1 MLITV
6 AVIFL
11 ILLFLNVPVA
21 FVLGSTTAAA
31 FLFKGNV
38 PLFMIAQQMFRGMD
52 SFPMLAVPL
61 FILAGAL
68 MDMGGISVRLLNLAK
83 ALVGHLRGG
92 LAQVVIVGE
101 MFFSDISGSTSA
113 DTAAIGSVMIPPMV
127 KAGYSRERATAI
139 TAAACGMG
147 MLIPPC
153 VTMVIYGVIG
163 NVSIAA
169 MFAAG
174 FLPAFLMAA
183 ALMVQIYLQ
192 AGKWNIP
199 REPRAPVSLVLQR
212 FGEAALPLGMPVIIF
227 GGILG
232 GITTPTEAAV
242 IAVVYALLIGVVIY
256 REISIPQVVKIFINA
271 GVTSGM
277 VMLLIGM
284 ATLFGWLMAV
294 ERVPQDIA
302 ALLSNLPGGIIV
314 FLLLTNLIYWL
325 FGMVLE
331 GAPAIIL
338 LVPITL
344 PIATSLGIDPVH
356 YGTMLIA
363 NQGIAVMTPPV
374 GISLF
379 IACSVGKVT
388 VAGVARTLIPYLL
401 VMAGIL
407 MLITF
412 VPDISLFLPRLLG
425 LR

>member
-1 MLITV
+1 MLTTV
-6 AVIFL
+6 VVIFL
-11 ILLFLNVPVA
+11 LLLILNVPVA
-21 FVLGSTTAAA
+21 FVLGSTTAIA
-31 FLFKGNV
+31 FLIKGNV
-38 PLFMIAQQMFRGMD
+38 PLFMIAQQLFRGMD
-52 SFPMLAVPL
+52 SFTMLAVPL

-68 MDMGGISVRLLNLAK
+68 MDVGGISLRLINLAK

-153 VTMVIYGVIG
+153 ITMVVYGVVG

-174 FLPAFLMAA
+174 FIPAFLMAG
-183 ALMVQIYLQ
+183 ALMVQIYIQ

-199 REPRAPVSLVLQR
+199 REPRAPLSLVASR
-212 FGEAALPLGMPVIIF
+212 FKDAALPLGMPVIIF

-242 IAVVYALLIGVVIY
+242 VAVVYAILIGVVIY
-256 REISIPQVVKIFINA
+256 REVSPSQLVRIFVSA

-277 VMLLIGM
+277 VMLLVGM
-284 ATLFGWLMAV
+284 ATLFGWLMAT
-294 ERVPQDIA
+294 EKVPQDIA
-302 ALLSNLPGGIIV
+302 AILGNLPGGVVV
-314 FLLLTNLIYWL
+314 FLLLTNLIYWF

-344 PIATSLGIDPVH
+344 PIATRLGIDPVH

-363 NQGIAVMTPPV
+363 NQGIAVMTPPI

-379 IACSVGKVT
+379 VACSVGKVS

-407 MLITF
+407 MAITF
-412 VPDISLFLPRLLG
+412 VPDIPLFLPRLLG
-425 LR
+425 LH